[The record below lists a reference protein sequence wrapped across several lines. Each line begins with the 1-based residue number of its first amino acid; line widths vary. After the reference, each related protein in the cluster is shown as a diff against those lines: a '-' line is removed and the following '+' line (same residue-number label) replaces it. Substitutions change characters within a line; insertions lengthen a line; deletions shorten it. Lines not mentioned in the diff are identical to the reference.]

1 MSVLFWPIN
10 AYWFFVEQDYTY
22 TLFSKS
28 LHHSSRFWN
37 AVPFFFSCLQ
47 RIQFDLLHSTQA
59 SMSFP
64 LHLPI
69 LSWLQLVLLGVSLTM
84 QRASSGTD
92 KGVLLMSVAHWE
104 HPLIPNLSHLP
115 YLPWAVHI
123 FQKTQ
128 INFSSSPQESSV
140 FLNLSQIR
148 QKLFLTHLTNGL

>member
-1 MSVLFWPIN
+1 MLTDSLLSKIIHTLYFPR
-10 AYWFFVEQDYTY
+10 AYTILQGSEM
-22 TLFSKS
+22 LC
-28 LHHSSRFWN
+28 
-37 AVPFFFSCLQ
+37 PFFFSCLQ

-84 QRASSGTD
+84 QRASSGMD
-92 KGVLLMSVAHWE
+92 KGVLLMSVTHWE